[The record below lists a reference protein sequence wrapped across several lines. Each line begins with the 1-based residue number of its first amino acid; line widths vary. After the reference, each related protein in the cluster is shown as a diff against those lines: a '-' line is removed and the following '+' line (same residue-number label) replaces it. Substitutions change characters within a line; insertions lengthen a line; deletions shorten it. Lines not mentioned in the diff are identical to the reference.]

1 MASSRKK
8 GIKAARWVG
17 LLLAAAAIWFS
28 LSGVVGVLSRPQG
41 SFSGTEWSG
50 MGHSAIFYDGG
61 IAFYDGARFSY
72 EESGGAAKGE
82 MGDGGHIDFVMMSD
96 DRLFCITDLALLLR
110 D

>member
-1 MASSRKK
+1 MVSSRKK
-8 GIKAARWVG
+8 EVKAARWVG